1 MLFNHLLHLSHLHFN
16 VSHFLLRLLIEVHHL
31 LLGFISD
38 LGGLFQGVLGLHV
51 ILIQILT
58 HVFEFVKVPQLSL
71 FVVHDDFFFFFD
83 TSHDLV
89 ELGIQINMH
98 TLNIVSL
105 GFVTKEAE
113 EDLFL
118 LLQVDWFGAF

>member
-1 MLFNHLLHLSHLHFN
+1 M
-16 VSHFLLRLLIEVHHL
+16 
-31 LLGFISD
+31 
-38 LGGLFQGVLGLHV
+38 HV

-58 HVFEFVKVPQLSL
+58 HIFEFVKVSQLSL
-71 FVVHDDFFFFFD
+71 FVVHDDFFFLFD
-83 TSHDLV
+83 TPDDLV
-89 ELGIQINMH
+89 ELGIEINMH

-118 LLQVDWFGAF
+118 LLQVDWFGAFRHATWWIWTESKEISENITCLLFLGLSS